1 VKNGK
6 IIMFIKKGF
15 NMNKMSISKEDTLV
29 MKLIHYFVTNEDYRP
44 IVVHGVQNEI
54 WLENLDNDIPLI
66 RINSNYIHNEEQLM
80 SDLRKVEVIR
90 KTIKKKTYSFK
101 SKVLNLLMNTR
112 DEVTLTEEENVLS
125 IKVKNITELKKNKF
139 INDYFPNFKEKV
151 VSKNNGI
158 VDVLEMTEELNKKT
172 IKEDNELAKIFLKK
186 DQPIVTYSIILLNI
200 IVFMLS
206 LLDYNM
212 IINYFANYYINV
224 KNGEI
229 YRLLT
234 ACFVHANF
242 LHIFFNMYALYYI
255 GPMVEKYYGKLKYL
269 LIYLGSGIMGSLFSV
284 VLSNNVSIG
293 ASGAIF
299 GLFGSMLYFGYKYRA
314 TLDGFVRSGIIPVLF
329 INLILG
335 FIVPNIDVYG
345 HIGGLIGGLLLSYI
359 FGVYRKG
366 KKKNTI
372 NGLIIITL
380 LIASLSYMLIIK

>member
-1 VKNGK
+1 
-6 IIMFIKKGF
+6 
-15 NMNKMSISKEDTLV
+15 MNKMSISKEDTLV

-90 KTIKKKTYSFK
+90 KTIKKKTYSFR

-345 HIGGLIGGLLLSYI
+345 HIGGLIGGLLLNYI

-366 KKKNTI
+366 KKKNTL

>member
-1 VKNGK
+1 
-6 IIMFIKKGF
+6 
-15 NMNKMSISKEDTLV
+15 MNKMSISKEDTLV

-90 KTIKKKTYSFK
+90 KTIKKKTYSFR

-242 LHIFFNMYALYYI
+242 LHIFFNMYALYYV

-359 FGVYRKG
+359 LGVYRKG

-372 NGLIIITL
+372 NGLIIITI

>member
-1 VKNGK
+1 
-6 IIMFIKKGF
+6 
-15 NMNKMSISKEDTLV
+15 MNKMSISKEDTLV

-90 KTIKKKTYSFK
+90 KTIKKKTYSFR

-125 IKVKNITELKKNKF
+125 IKVKNIAELKKNKF

-212 IINYFANYYINV
+212 IINCFANYYVNV

-359 FGVYRKG
+359 VGVYRKC

-372 NGLIIITL
+372 NGLIIITI